1 MNYDKPELRRR
12 LAAEYVLGTLAGPAR
27 RRFQRL
33 LETDSSLRQDV
44 AWWEN
49 RLHTLYGGLAPV
61 RPRAEVWDDIQRRLG
76 NDLKGAP
83 IVGNVDTALIA
94 ANESR
99 FWRFW
104 ASVSTAIAA
113 VFALA
118 LLLRAP
124 TPVPVAPAPVATSA
138 APSWV
143 ALLQMPNS
151 TMHWTVSL
159 SPQRGEMTAAAGG
172 EPPAL
177 DGHSPE
183 LWWLSPQGPV
193 AIGVLPL
200 TGGGTMQLPKGMG
213 GGEIKLAVSIEPAG
227 GSPTGKPTGPVVIA
241 VSAVKAV

>member
-12 LAAEYVLGTLAGPAR
+12 LAAEYALGTLAGAAR
-27 RRFQRL
+27 RRFQHL

-44 AWWEN
+44 TWWEN

-61 RPRAEVWDDIQRRLG
+61 RPRAEVWAEIQRHLG
-76 NDLKGAP
+76 NGLKGGA
-83 IVGNVDTALIA
+83 VDTALIA

-104 ASVSTAIAA
+104 AGVSTAIAA
-113 VFALA
+113 VFALV

-124 TPVPVAPAPVATSA
+124 TPVPGTPAPIATTA

-172 EPPAL
+172 EPPVL

-183 LWWLSPQGPV
+183 LWWLSPQGPI

-200 TGGGTMQLPKGMG
+200 TGGGTMQLPQGIG
-213 GGEIKLAVSIEPAG
+213 GGSEIKLAVSIEPAG